1 MSYILD
7 ALQRAEADRERG
19 GVPGLHAHSS
29 PPGISATGL
38 SARRRATLALI
49 GVLVLCAV
57 AAGLW
62 AWRSPVTLPVAQPN
76 SLVQAAPTAASLQ
89 PVALAT
95 APVTAVPVARV
106 VAPRAPATDIAPTAK
121 AAIPPSSTINTPLLS
136 ELPQDIRQQIPA
148 LTITGVVYSE
158 NPAQRLLLLNGQV
171 LSQGSLAGADVTLE
185 HIGANTSE
193 FSFRGTRFR
202 MAH

>member
-7 ALQRAEADRERG
+7 ALQRAETERERG

-29 PPGISATGL
+29 PPGLSATGL

-49 GVLVLCAV
+49 AVLVLCAV

-62 AWRSPVTLPVAQPN
+62 AWRSPAPLPVAQTT
-76 SLVQAAPTAASLQ
+76 SLVQAAPTAASPQ
-89 PVALAT
+89 PVALA
-95 APVTAVPVARV
+95 AASVAAVPVARV
-106 VAPRAPATDIAPTAK
+106 VAPRAPAADIAPAAK
-121 AAIPPSSTINTPLLS
+121 PVNPPTSTINTPLLN

-148 LTITGVVYSE
+148 LTISGAVYSE

>member
-7 ALQRAEADRERG
+7 ALQRAETERERG

-29 PPGISATGL
+29 PPGLSATGL

-49 GVLVLCAV
+49 AVLVLCAV

-62 AWRSPVTLPVAQPN
+62 AWRSPAPLPVAQPT
-76 SLVQAAPTAASLQ
+76 SLVQAAPTDASPQ
-89 PVALAT
+89 PVALA
-95 APVTAVPVARV
+95 AASVAAVPVARV
-106 VAPRAPATDIAPTAK
+106 VAPRAPAPDIAPAAK
-121 AAIPPSSTINTPLLS
+121 PVNPPTSTINTPLLN

-148 LTITGVVYSE
+148 LTISGAVYSE

-185 HIGANTSE
+185 HIGASSSE